1 MPQLWETVSR
11 ALGMRYSVVSVANLL
26 VQAHMR
32 GRAVRNPVAS
42 AAPVG
47 IFASLYKCL
56 PGGLLGAA
64 GGDNQAR
71 VEVCAGVCRCGGGMP
86 GEMQGVVAY
95 DICMQHA
102 HVHANA
108 HVTYTCAC
116 TCLNRSM
123 CACT

>member
-1 MPQLWETVSR
+1 
-11 ALGMRYSVVSVANLL
+11 MRYSVVSVANLL

-71 VEVCAGVCRCGGGMP
+71 VEVCAGVCMCGGGMH

-95 DICMQHA
+95 DICMHM
-102 HVHANA
+102 HMIMGMHR
-108 HVTYTCAC
+108 HMI
-116 TCLNRSM
+116 M
-123 CACT
+123 CMHT